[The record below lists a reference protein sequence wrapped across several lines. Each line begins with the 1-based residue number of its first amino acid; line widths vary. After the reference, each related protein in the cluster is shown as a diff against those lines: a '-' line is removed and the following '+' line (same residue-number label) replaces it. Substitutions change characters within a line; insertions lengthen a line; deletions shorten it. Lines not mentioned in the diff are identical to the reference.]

1 MARKKERAARKENA
15 GEAGPSWDMEEF
27 LKVFQGRTGNAV
39 TRNRLERYLREGLLF
54 PPGKDG
60 RFSERHLERL
70 QMLEHLRSRYGMSMR
85 DMAGIFG
92 VLEGRREEPTRE
104 GAAERGDDRKRKI
117 VDNAARL
124 FAAKGYHGT
133 TVDEIVQATG
143 IAKGTFYLYFESKED
158 LLVEVI
164 KNLIDE
170 TLQRIDD
177 KLRGK
182 GKSDFITRIEAKGE
196 ELLELYLE
204 NSELLYMLLGETVG
218 NRRLQEQLH
227 EVYERLAERLEED
240 LQWGMREGEIFPYQ
254 DLRTVAY
261 ALVGMGQTVAILVSG
276 SDREQLPRI
285 RATVDQLVRR
295 IFSR

>member
-1 MARKKERAARKENA
+1 MARKASQSEEREKQRTPGWET
-15 GEAGPSWDMEEF
+15 EDF
-27 LKVFQGRTGNAV
+27 LRVFQGRTGNAI
-39 TRNRLERYLREGLLF
+39 TRNRLNRYLREGLLF

-60 RFSERHLERL
+60 RFGEKHLERL

-92 VLEGRREEPTRE
+92 VLEGRSEEPVRE
-104 GAAERGDDRKRKI
+104 VVTEKGDDRRRKI
-117 VDNAARL
+117 IANAARL
-124 FAAKGYHGT
+124 FAGKGYHGT

-170 TLQRIDD
+170 TLQGIDE

-182 GKSDFITRIEAKGE
+182 GRSDFVTRIEAKGE
-196 ELLELYLE
+196 ELLGLYLE
-204 NSELLYMLLGETVG
+204 NSELLYMMLGESVG
-218 NRRLQEQLH
+218 NERLQEQIQ

-240 LQWGMREGEIFPYQ
+240 LQWGVREGEIFPYQ

-261 ALVGMGQTVAILVSG
+261 ALVGMGQTVAVLVSA

-285 RATVDQLVRR
+285 RATVDQLIRR

>member
-1 MARKKERAARKENA
+1 MARKKNQATKKEGARRSA
-15 GEAGPSWDMEEF
+15 PGWEAEEF
-27 LKVFQGRTGNAV
+27 LRVFRSRTGNAV
-39 TRNRLERYLREGLLF
+39 TRNRLERYLREGLVF

-60 RFSERHLERL
+60 RFDETHLERL

-92 VLEGRREEPTRE
+92 VLEGKREEPSRE
-104 GAAERGDDRKRKI
+104 GAAERGDDRRRKI
-117 VDNAARL
+117 IANAARL
-124 FAAKGYHGT
+124 FAGKGYHGT

-170 TLQRIDD
+170 TLQRIDE

-182 GKSDFITRIEAKGE
+182 GRSDFITRIEAKGE
-196 ELLELYLE
+196 ELLGLYLE

-218 NRRLQEQLH
+218 NHRLQEQLH

-240 LQWGMREGEIFPYQ
+240 LQWGVQEGEIFPYQ

-285 RATVDQLVRR
+285 RATVDQLIRR

>member
-1 MARKKERAARKENA
+1 MARGSGRAAKKA
-15 GEAGPSWDMEEF
+15 GKRDAQGWEREEF
-27 LKVFQGRTGNAV
+27 LEVFKERTGNAI

-54 PPGKDG
+54 PPGREG
-60 RFSERHLERL
+60 RFDASHLERL
-70 QMLEHLRSRYGMSMR
+70 QMLEHLRTRYGMSMR

-92 VLEGRREEPTRE
+92 VWEGRREETA
-104 GAAERGDDRKRKI
+104 GKGVVDRGDDRRKKI
-117 VDNAARL
+117 IANAARL
-124 FAAKGYHGT
+124 FSAKGYHGT

-170 TLQRIDD
+170 TLQKIDE
-177 KLRGK
+177 KLQGK
-182 GKSDFITRIEAKGE
+182 GRSDFITRIEAKGE
-196 ELLELYLE
+196 ELLDLYLR

-218 NRRLQEQLH
+218 NHRLQEQLE
-227 EVYERLAERLEED
+227 EVYERLAERIEED
-240 LQWGMREGEIFPYQ
+240 LQWGVREGEIFPYR

-261 ALVGMGQTVAILVSG
+261 ALVGMGQTVAILVSC
-276 SDREQLPRI
+276 SEREQLPGI
-285 RATVDQLVRR
+285 RATVDHIIRR

>member
-1 MARKKERAARKENA
+1 MARKASQSAEKEKRSTPGWEM
-15 GEAGPSWDMEEF
+15 DDF
-27 LKVFQGRTGNAV
+27 LRVFQGRTGNAV
-39 TRNRLERYLREGLLF
+39 TRNRLNRYLREGLLF
-54 PPGKDG
+54 PPGKDS
-60 RFSERHLERL
+60 RFGEKHLERL

-92 VLEGRREEPTRE
+92 VLEGRSEEPVRE
-104 GAAERGDDRKRKI
+104 GVTEKGDDRRRKI
-117 VDNAARL
+117 IANAARL
-124 FAAKGYHGT
+124 FAGKGYHGT

-170 TLQRIDD
+170 TLQGIDE
-177 KLRGK
+177 KLRGR
-182 GKSDFITRIEAKGE
+182 GRSDFVTRIEAKGE
-196 ELLELYLE
+196 ELLGLYLE
-204 NSELLYMLLGETVG
+204 NSELLYMMLGESVG
-218 NRRLQEQLH
+218 NERLQEQIQ

-240 LQWGMREGEIFPYQ
+240 LQWGVREGEIFPYQ

-261 ALVGMGQTVAILVSG
+261 ALVGMGQTVAVLVSA

-285 RATVDQLVRR
+285 RATVDQLIRR

>member
-1 MARKKERAARKENA
+1 MARKKGPAKGSA
-15 GEAGPSWDMEEF
+15 GSVSSSGWEAEEF
-27 LKVFQGRTGNAV
+27 LQVFQSRTGNAV

-60 RFSERHLERL
+60 HFDETHLERL

-92 VLEGRREEPTRE
+92 VLQARREEPSGEEASEKR
-104 GAAERGDDRKRKI
+104 DDRRRKI
-117 VDNAARL
+117 IANAARL
-124 FAAKGYHGT
+124 FAAKGYNGA
-133 TVDEIVQATG
+133 TVDDIVQATG

-170 TLQRIDD
+170 TLQRIDE

-182 GKSDFITRIEAKGE
+182 GRSDFITRIEAKGE
-196 ELLELYLE
+196 ELLGLYLE

-218 NRRLQEQLH
+218 NPRLKEQLH
-227 EVYERLAERLEED
+227 EVYERLAERIEED
-240 LQWGMREGEIFPYQ
+240 LEWGVREGEIFPYR

-261 ALVGMGQTVAILVSG
+261 ALVGMGQTVAILVSC
-276 SDREQLPRI
+276 SDREQLPGI
-285 RATVDQLVRR
+285 RATVDQIVRR